1 MHSRFGMRGVLLG
14 GLLALAALAYA
25 PTVASAK
32 PAPGVKPRGFR
43 LFARSLGAMTINRV
57 YCGLATTGEV
67 CVDSTN
73 SSTIGGG
80 YWPKGT
86 PDQYVFNSGLQL
98 AGIIGGTKPDNPW
111 GGDTTGAFFFNA
123 RGDNVHGQEVQ
134 PIYNASNPDDVAN
147 WPDAGRV
154 PLGDASEDIFDPLLR
169 GAVSASQGDVWSMNW
184 EGDPG
189 TGGGRPHPLGIV
201 AEQRG
206 MGWNFPTGNEDILYF
221 VYTFYNV
228 TSLNPADY
236 AAIRP
241 SVREIL
247 LQKAADFH
255 ALNNAEFGVDL
266 PDGGYAIH
274 DLYAAFGADMDVGS
288 AGENYST
295 VELPFALGNTY
306 QRDFGQP
313 STWTFDP
320 GIFAPP
326 FFPGVG
332 FIGVKYLKSPTGP
345 GEIQLFSN
353 TINGGSFGDPANT
366 TQLFRYLSGNIST
379 AAGDAPCNTGNPV
392 QTHICY
398 VNNAAKNDMRFFQ
411 SSTALTLPPGGSGS
425 IVVAYIFAA
434 PAAVKSFTPGGATDL
449 PPGDPRFF
457 SDVTKLTTPG
467 AINMVDSLAGF
478 LKFTDV
484 NGDLKAQQSEYTVV
498 PGSLLGKALVAQDVF
513 DHKFLLPFAPSS
525 PEFFLVPGDNQ
536 VTVLWRPSASEQTG
550 DPYFAIANSATQT
563 APGGGTVVNSLYDP
577 NYRQFDVEGYR
588 VYRGRVDAPSSLT
601 LLAQFDYGGTSI
613 SDFSGFVYGASSAA
627 ANPLTTCAPDLQKVS
642 GCGAAYDTTQF
653 HPGITRTHS
662 YDIPLVG
669 PIIQVKTGG
678 RAELASGDLQILTAD
693 TAVTGHASGFPALS
707 DNGVPFVYV
716 DRTVRNNF
724 RYFYAVTAFDINSFA
739 SGLTSIE
746 SARITKSVTPRVASA
761 NFTSSGTVELSMLG
775 RDGPV
780 DYTRANP
787 TLDKTTGMFSGPFP
801 ASNGWTFG
809 LGSFVSQVLNQPGS
823 VTATLDSI
831 QLGSPYDGKPHTYFF
846 TADVLGTISHVSI
859 ALTQTQE
866 IGEVGD
872 TIGLSPVQV
881 DQGRSSLYG
890 GNSTF
895 FIPVTLGSILTG
907 PDYAGLWGRGC
918 VNGRSGFTVGDRCE
932 YNGSRWFAGPSPA
945 NNETQADPNAGNT
958 ENFAGIP
965 MTNYNNSGA
974 LPGVVTITQPQAYQ
988 DQPNTWRNVS
998 SVLSGAR
1005 RAADFNVYW
1014 GAGGKIDSV
1023 FDVSND
1029 VIVPFKGDHM
1039 AGSWGILNPVAAA
1052 PAAQSADAMAA
1063 LTVADFQCVQP
1074 LLTLHTGSYTCS
1086 AAGTP
1091 YLLSETAVPGP
1102 VAFYSVTAPNTAVV
1116 APNAGFG
1123 MYLSGDLFLFELEG
1137 GAVPAQGTVWSLR
1150 SYIGAVSGG
1159 HGAAGDGG
1167 DYAFRTPENVR
1178 PLTSVGSVLQSSFTV
1193 SNTTTAPT
1201 IADLNRV
1208 HTVPD
1213 PYYITNELEQSTDV
1227 KILKFVNLPNVA
1239 TIRIYSSSGVLVD
1252 VIEHNSASSDGTESW
1267 NLQNRNHQVVA
1278 SGVYFYH
1285 IEAGDAR
1292 RVGRFTVVNFAQ

>member
-1 MHSRFGMRGVLLG
+1 MRGVLLG

-80 YWPKGT
+80 FWPKGT

-98 AGIIGGTKPDNPW
+98 AGIIGGTKPANPW

-154 PLGDASEDIFDPLLR
+154 PLGDDGADIFDPLLQ
-169 GAVSASQGDVWSMNW
+169 GAVSASQGDVWSMSW

-201 AEQRG
+201 VEQRG

-228 TSLNPADY
+228 TSLNRGDY
-236 AAIRP
+236 TGIR
-241 SVREIL
+241 SSMQDIL
-247 LQKAADFH
+247 LKKAADFH

-320 GIFAPP
+320 GVFAPP

-332 FIGVKYLKSPTGP
+332 FVGVKYLKSPTGP

-353 TINGGSFGDPANT
+353 TINSSTGFPDPANT

-379 AAGDAPCNTGNPV
+379 AAGDFPCNTGNPAV
-392 QTHICY
+392 THICY

-457 SDVTKLTTPG
+457 SDPAKLTSPG

-478 LKFTDV
+478 LKWQDAPPFDGV
-484 NGDLKAQQSEYTVV
+484 PQQSEYTVV

-513 DHKFLLPFAPSS
+513 DHKFLLPFAPSA

-550 DPYFAIANSATQT
+550 DPYFAIANSATQA
-563 APGGGTVVNSLYDP
+563 APGGGTVNNSLYDP

-601 LLAQFDYGGTSI
+601 LLAQFDYSGTSI
-613 SDFSGFVYGASSAA
+613 SDYSGFVYGASSAG
-627 ANPLTTCAPDLQKVS
+627 ANPLTTCAPDQQIVV

-653 HPGITRTHS
+653 HPGITRTHK

-693 TAVTGHASGFPALS
+693 TAVTGHASGFPTLS

-724 RYFYAVTAFDINSFA
+724 RYFYAVTAFDVNSFA

-746 SARITKSVTPRVASA
+746 SARITKAVTPRVPPA
-761 NFTSSGTVELSMLG
+761 NADLRADVNQEFFG
-775 RDGPV
+775 RGEQVTDNV
-780 DYTRANP
+780 MP
-787 TLDKTTGMFSGPFP
+787 TLDPVTGKFSKKFPPPDGWELTLNGLVPQLVKQVGFIPFR
-801 ASNGWTFG
+801 
-809 LGSFVSQVLNQPGS
+809 
-823 VTATLDSI
+823 LDSI
-831 QLGSPYDGKPHTYFF
+831 QMGSAYDNVPGVYYVTARGG
-846 TADVLGTISHVSI
+846 TADEAHLAISFLMDQ
-859 ALTQTQE
+859 AD
-866 IGEVGD
+866 IGKD
-872 TIGLSPVQV
+872 FSYNFQAFSV
-881 DQGRSSLYG
+881 DPASAVNMGVPTDQA
-890 GNSTF
+890 
-895 FIPVTLGSILTG
+895 V
-907 PDYAGLWGRGC
+907 AGLFKAHLPGVYYLAAFGRGC
-918 VNGRSGFTVGDRCE
+918 TNGADGFDVGGGCA
-932 YNGSRWFAGPSPA
+932 YNGARWFDGPSPA
-945 NNETQADPNAGNT
+945 KNETMADPNAGAANDD
-958 ENFAGIP
+958 F
-965 MTNYNNSGA
+965 TNLPFNLPSYNNAGA
-974 LPGVVTITQPQAYQ
+974 LTGVTTIYEPKSYITMQTSY
-988 DQPNTWRNVS
+988 RNVE
-998 SVLSGAR
+998 GIIGYAAG
-1005 RAADFNVYW
+1005 AADYNVYW
-1014 GAGGKIDSV
+1014 GDAGKVDSV
-1023 FDVSND
+1023 IDVTNNLA
-1029 VIVPFKGDHM
+1029 VPFSTSLNY
-1039 AGSWGILNPVAAA
+1039 SWGILNASSGAAA
-1052 PAAQSADAMAA
+1052 GSADGRPGDLSIYDWGCVSPIRNFGTVLGCTAGSSFVPSQTAEISPMVFTSGSPLSNAA
-1063 LTVADFQCVQP
+1063 A
-1074 LLTLHTGSYTCS
+1074 TGKAAS
-1086 AAGTP
+1086 AT
-1091 YLLSETAVPGP
+1091 
-1102 VAFYSVTAPNTAVV
+1102 
-1116 APNAGFG
+1116 GFS
-1123 MYLSGDLFLFELEG
+1123 MYLPGHITFFET
-1137 GAVPAQGTVWSLR
+1137 GAVPAAGTVWTMR
-1150 SYIGAVSGG
+1150 SYTGAITGG
-1159 HGAAGDGG
+1159 HNGPPGDEGKYAYAEVQPRPYTAVGG
-1167 DYAFRTPENVR
+1167 ELRLSFNIPNV
-1178 PLTSVGSVLQSSFTV
+1178 L
-1193 SNTTTAPT
+1193 NAPT
-1201 IADLNRV
+1201 VADLDRV

-1213 PYYITNELEQSTDV
+1213 PYYITNEMEQSTDV

-1252 VIEHNSASSDGTESW
+1252 VIEHNSVSSDGTESW